1 MYIVQRTQIYLDDAQ
16 TSVLDERAR
25 AAKRTRSDLIREA
38 IDRYL
43 AEDARTEAVVVAAQ
57 KEALLALFGAAPHL
71 GDELARLRAV
81 DVQREKELDAR
92 WDEPG

>member
-1 MYIVQRTQIYLDDAQ
+1 MQRTQIYLDDAQ
-16 TSVLDERAR
+16 TTVLDERAR

-43 AEDARTEAVVVAAQ
+43 AEDARSEAEIVARQ

-71 GDELARLRAV
+71 GDEIERSRAV
-81 DVQREKELDAR
+81 DRRHQEELDAR
-92 WDEPG
+92 WDESR